1 MAWTLYKSTDAS
13 APVLTGQTGSL
24 ITLLDAV
31 LVNGYGS
38 QPAAGWT
45 KAYSG
50 TSKAAYRNGSA
61 SISRTY
67 WRVQDDGPGSQ
78 TFKEARTR
86 LYSTMSDVDTGTLPT
101 PTVAQSTPGIVVRKS
116 NTADATARAWFILA
130 DDKTAIICITPGDTA
145 SGYTDMVSPVYVGD
159 PYAYLSADAQ
169 GAVLCGRVAEAMTTM
184 ADVNGIG
191 CSNIYGNGSVVL
203 GYIAGSYSGVA
214 GSMAVYGS
222 WPALAH
228 AHISSS
234 SSVSYPNEA
243 DGAVYVCGPLLVW
256 TNVSSVYTLR
266 GHLRGLASF
275 PHLRSAVNAWDT
287 VTGAGDLSGHSY
299 ILNAV
304 GAPNST
310 VAVYHHVLAFE
321 TTAPAYST

>member
-45 KAYSG
+45 KVYSG
-50 TSKAAYRNGSA
+50 TSKAAYRNGAA

-67 WRVQDDGPGSQ
+67 WQVLDNGPGAQ

-130 DDKTAIICITPGDTA
+130 DDKTAIICITAGDTQQ
-145 SGYTDMVSPVYVGD
+145 STYTDAVSPVYVGD

-169 GAVLCGRVAEAMTTM
+169 AAVLCGRVSEGMTTM
-184 ADVNGIG
+184 ADANGIG
-191 CSNIYGNGSVVL
+191 FHSNYGSGSTAM
-203 GYIAGSYSGVA
+203 GYIAGSHTGIA
-214 GSMAVYGS
+214 GSTALFGT
-222 WPALAH
+222 WPSLFAATG
-228 AHISSS
+228 AGNQ
-234 SSVSYPNEA
+234 VAYPNAA
-243 DGAVYVCGPLLVW
+243 DGAVYVCGPLIIW
-256 TNVSSVYTLR
+256 TSTGYVIR
-266 GHLRGLASF
+266 GHLRGLAGF
-275 PHLRSAVNAWDT
+275 PHIRTSITAWDT
-287 VTGAGDLSGHSY
+287 VSGTGDLSGHSY
-299 ILNAV
+299 ILNTV
-304 GAPNST
+304 GCASAASGAQFQY
-310 VAVYHHVLAFE
+310 VIAFE